1 MITLTRDLVP
11 NHRLK
16 DTTLLI
22 IYKTAKLFNRKVVI
36 YVLINITLKLAIL
49 NGLKGNINIKT
60 EYLLFTHKNTMDVT
74 SGCQRHVYRFLSP
87 VFPALLVYAVPVLL
101 LL

>member
-49 NGLKGNINIKT
+49 NGVKGNINIKT
-60 EYLLFTHKNTMDVT
+60 EYLMFTHNNTTDVT
-74 SGCQRHVYRFLSP
+74 SGCLYRFLSP
-87 VFPALLVYAVPVLL
+87 VFPALLVYAVSVLL

>member
-36 YVLINITLKLAIL
+36 YVLINITLKL
-49 NGLKGNINIKT
+49 GLKGNINIKT